1 MRKFAYII
9 IFLMMS
15 ICFAS
20 ASSPVNR
27 SVPNIFGSSV
37 AVVTGKVV
45 TISGSCAPGS
55 VYCNSLY
62 IVGLDG
68 DSLVELKSP
77 EKSKVNYSSFCSNMP
92 LDVGSTYMLFIESQS
107 EFNTAAPA
115 KCPFVVDLDGV
126 FKKIG
131 GYIYR
136 IGSPE
141 AQTIVD
147 DRGKRY
153 FTNAVVEPDFE
164 QEMKSLLRQKVSK

>member
-1 MRKFAYII
+1 MRKVAYII
-9 IFLMMS
+9 IFLMVS
-15 ICFAS
+15 ICSAR

-27 SVPNIFGSSV
+27 SVQKIFGSSV

-45 TISGSCAPGS
+45 SISGSCAPGAD
-55 VYCNSLY
+55 YCNSLY

-68 DSLVELKSP
+68 NSVVELKSP
-77 EKSKVNYSSFCSNMP
+77 GKSKVNYSSFCSGMP
-92 LDVGSTYMLFIESQS
+92 LDVGSTYTFFIESQS

-126 FKKIG
+126 FKEIG
-131 GYIYR
+131 DYVYR

-147 DRGKRY
+147 YRGRRY